1 MACDQI
7 EYCGN
12 CKYYLKCRALAVKG
26 RLNKCHADGSDSK
39 KKGSK

>member
-12 CKYYLKCRALAVKG
+12 CKYYLKCRAPAVKG
-26 RLNKCHADGSDSK
+26 RLNKCRADGSK

>member
-1 MACDQI
+1 MASDQI

-12 CKYYLKCRALAVKG
+12 CKYYLKCRALAVEG
-26 RLNKCHADGSDSK
+26 RLDKCRADDSSK